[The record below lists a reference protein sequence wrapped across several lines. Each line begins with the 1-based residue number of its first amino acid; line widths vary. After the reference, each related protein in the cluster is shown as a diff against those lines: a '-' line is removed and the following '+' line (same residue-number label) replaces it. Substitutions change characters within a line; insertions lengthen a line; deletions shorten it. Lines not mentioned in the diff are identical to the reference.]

1 MKRKL
6 AILENDIKYLS
17 KLVEEFHE
25 KYPDQFEVYAFTDH
39 EIAFTALKRVKI
51 DIFIADEAFYVNEE
65 KIPEHCSFAYF
76 VGMPDKKSF
85 RGRKAIYKFQSIDFI
100 YIQILKTYFEHLV
113 NVPDAKSENKRCKVI
128 SFTSISGGTGS
139 STVAAACARNY
150 AGKGRK
156 VLYLNLESFGSADV
170 FFDADGKADMS
181 DVVHALRY
189 EKNNFPRRLR
199 ECVKQDKSGVFF
211 FSESRTAFDIAELGS
226 DERVLLLAELRLSE
240 DYEYIIVDLD
250 FELGPGFLEICKQTD
265 DVIVVGDGTEVSNR
279 KILKAERAVF
289 ESGELQMDVK
299 ERMFLLYN
307 KFDSTSGRTIQ
318 KSNMRTIGVIHR
330 FACVTME
337 QMLSRLSI
345 MGVFEK
351 VI

>member
-25 KYPDQFEVYAFTDH
+25 KYSDQFEVYAFTDH

-51 DIFIADEAFYVNEE
+51 DIFIADEAFYVDEE

-170 FFDADGKADMS
+170 FFDADGKSGMS

-189 EKNNFPRRLR
+189 EKNDLLRRLR

-226 DERVLLLAELRLSE
+226 DEQVLLLAELRLSE

-250 FELGPGFLEICKQTD
+250 FELGSGFLEICKQTD
-265 DVIVVGDGTEVSNR
+265 AVIVVGDGTEISNR
-279 KILKAERAVF
+279 KILKAERVVF

-307 KFDSTSGRTIQ
+307 KFDSKSGGIIR
-318 KSNMRTIGVIHR
+318 KSDMRVMGVIPE
-330 FACVTME
+330 FACATME
-337 QMLSRLSI
+337 QMLRKLSMI
-345 MGVFEK
+345 DIFEK
-351 VI
+351 LM

>member
-156 VLYLNLESFGSADV
+156 VLYLNL
-170 FFDADGKADMS
+170 
-181 DVVHALRY
+181 
-189 EKNNFPRRLR
+189 
-199 ECVKQDKSGVFF
+199 
-211 FSESRTAFDIAELGS
+211 
-226 DERVLLLAELRLSE
+226 
-240 DYEYIIVDLD
+240 
-250 FELGPGFLEICKQTD
+250 
-265 DVIVVGDGTEVSNR
+265 
-279 KILKAERAVF
+279 
-289 ESGELQMDVK
+289 
-299 ERMFLLYN
+299 
-307 KFDSTSGRTIQ
+307 
-318 KSNMRTIGVIHR
+318 
-330 FACVTME
+330 
-337 QMLSRLSI
+337 
-345 MGVFEK
+345 
-351 VI
+351 